1 MKYSKAV
8 LVLHLRIFMSINTA
22 IKFNKNNQAHNIY
35 CMNINRAIRFLRKQ
49 RGWTQ
54 QQLADFSNTSK
65 SNISNIE
72 NGNQGYSEAVL
83 QYLANAFGCP
93 VSSIFLLA
101 EHLER
106 QQNNTSKSL
115 EEMPVELIFLQ
126 LPIPLRQS
134 FKSLMI
140 QTLEQLSK

>member
-1 MKYSKAV
+1 
-8 LVLHLRIFMSINTA
+8 
-22 IKFNKNNQAHNIY
+22 
-35 CMNINRAIRFLRKQ
+35 MNINHAIRFLRKQ

-93 VSSIFLLA
+93 VPSIFLLA

-126 LPIPLRQS
+126 LPISLQQS